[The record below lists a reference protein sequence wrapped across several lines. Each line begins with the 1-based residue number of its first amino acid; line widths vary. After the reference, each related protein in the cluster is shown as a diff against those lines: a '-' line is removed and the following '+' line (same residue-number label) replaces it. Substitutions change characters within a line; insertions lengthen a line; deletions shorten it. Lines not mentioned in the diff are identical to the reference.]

1 MQTQTAVTRSL
12 TLAIVA
18 GAALCA
24 QSIQLEFNRA
34 VENLE
39 RQTIT
44 GKPYSATAMTTSTQT
59 LGDGTRINR
68 TVEALLARD
77 SEGRTRREQGVNT
90 VGPWSSNAKEHIVSI
105 NDPVAHVRYILQPD
119 GQTAVRIP
127 VNLAVKIPMNASSA
141 AGARMDELKRVAELE
156 KKRAA
161 EAKASGQPQG
171 EVRIGP
177 QTEMERKARAEKAAV
192 EARSVGIAFMPEGE
206 HKAQVEDL
214 GVRVIEGVNAK
225 GRRETRTIAVGEIG
239 NDRPIQIVS
248 ETWYSDDLQTVVYSK
263 HSDPRVGD
271 SEYRLTNISRAEPAR
286 SMFEVPAGYT
296 LKEEGREPR
305 RE

>member
-1 MQTQTAVTRSL
+1 MQTQTVVIRSL

-18 GAALCA
+18 GATLWA
-24 QSIQLEFNRA
+24 QSVQLEFNRA

-44 GKPYSATAMTTSTQT
+44 GKPYSATAVTTSTQT
-59 LGDGTRINR
+59 LGDGTRIDR
-68 TVEALLARD
+68 TVQALLARD
-77 SEGRTRREQGVNT
+77 SEGRTRREQGVTT
-90 VGPWSSNAKEHIVSI
+90 VGPWSSNAKEHIVNI

-119 GQTAVRIP
+119 GQTAVKIP
-127 VNLAVKIPMNASSA
+127 VNAAVKVQLNGS
-141 AGARMDELKRVAELE
+141 GAVGAKMDELKADLE

-161 EAKASGQPQG
+161 EAKASGQP
-171 EVRIGP
+171 EAAAKDSAKTVA
-177 QTEMERKARAEKAAV
+177 ELKARAEKAAL
-192 EARSVGIAFMPEGE
+192 EGRTVGIAFMAEGE
-206 HKAQVEDL
+206 HKAQLEDL

-248 ETWYSDDLQTVVYSK
+248 ETWYSDDLQTIVYSK
-263 HSDPRVGD
+263 HSDPRVGE

>member
-1 MQTQTAVTRSL
+1 MQSQTVVVMRSL

-18 GAALCA
+18 GATLWA
-24 QSIQLEFNRA
+24 QSAQIEFNRA

-44 GKPYSATAMTTSTQT
+44 GKPYSATAVTTSTQA
-59 LGDGTRINR
+59 LGDGTRISR
-68 TVEALLARD
+68 TMQALLARD

-90 VGPWSSNAKEHIVSI
+90 VGPWSTNAKEHMVSI
-105 NDPVAHVRYILQPD
+105 NDPVAQVRYILQPD
-119 GQTAVRIP
+119 GQTAV
-127 VNLAVKIPMNASSA
+127 KIRMNNMSA
-141 AGARMDELKRVAELE
+141 KMDEMKRVEEVA

-161 EAKASGQPQG
+161 EAKASGQPEAVAKDSAKAEAELKARTVKAG
-171 EVRIGP
+171 YEGWTTGIAFT
-177 QTEMERKARAEKAAV
+177 TEAERKAQ
-192 EARSVGIAFMPEGE
+192 GD
-206 HKAQVEDL
+206 DL
-214 GVRVIEGVNAK
+214 GVKVIEGVNAK
-225 GRRETRTIAVGEIG
+225 GHRETKTIAIGEIG

-263 HSDPRVGD
+263 HSDPRVGE

-286 SMFEVPAGYT
+286 SLFEVPAGYT

>member
-1 MQTQTAVTRSL
+1 MQNQTAVIRSL
-12 TLAIVA
+12 TLAVIA

-24 QSIQLEFNRA
+24 QSVQLEFNRA

-127 VNLAVKIPMNASSA
+127 VNAAVKIPLNGSSA
-141 AGARMDELKRVAELE
+141 VGARMDELKADLE

-161 EAKASGQPQG
+161 EAKANGQP
-171 EVRIGP
+171 EAAAKDSAKAVA
-177 QTEMERKARAEKAAV
+177 ELKARAEKAAL

-225 GRRETRTIAVGEIG
+225 GRRETRTIAAGEIG
-239 NDRPIQIVS
+239 NDRAIQIVS

-286 SMFEVPAGYT
+286 SMFEVPVGYT
-296 LKEEGREPR
+296 LREEGREPR